1 MGLLLYRKAYLGGG
15 GGDDA
20 SDADYEFNH
29 DKG

>member
-1 MGLLLYRKAYLGGG
+1 MGLLLYRKAYFGGG
-15 GGDDA
+15 GDA